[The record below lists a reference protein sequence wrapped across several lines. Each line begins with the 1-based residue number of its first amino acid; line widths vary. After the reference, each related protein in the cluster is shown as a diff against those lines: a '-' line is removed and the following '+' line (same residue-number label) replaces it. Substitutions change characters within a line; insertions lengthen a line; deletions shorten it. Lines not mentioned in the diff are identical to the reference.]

1 MAVRRPYCETGDG
14 IGEWYFFKTSVLEK
28 LKPYQG
34 NSEVLDRKLSRENNL
49 PLMKWF
55 RNCSLKFHCL
65 NLKIYQAIF
74 FLNFD

>member
-49 PLMKWF
+49 PFMKWF
-55 RNCSLKFHCL
+55 RNCSLKFHGL
-65 NLKIYQAIF
+65 NLKNISSNIF
-74 FLNFD
+74 PQF

>member
-28 LKPYQG
+28 LKPSHG

-49 PLMKWF
+49 PFRKWF
-55 RNCSLKFHCL
+55 RNFSLKFHFL
-65 NLKIYQAIF
+65 NLKNISSNIF
-74 FLNFD
+74 PQF